1 MYTMPS
7 FKTKKALKAALSA
20 GITIRA
26 YSPGIFPCPQNGQ
39 ITLEGPPYPLPHTWY
54 AQATV
59 ENGVIVKVK

>member
-7 FKTKKALKAALSA
+7 FKTKKALKAALAS

-26 YSPGIFPCPQNGQ
+26 YSPGIFPCPQNGV
-39 ITLEGPPYPLPHTWY
+39 ITIEGPEYPQPHTWY
-54 AQATV
+54 AEATV